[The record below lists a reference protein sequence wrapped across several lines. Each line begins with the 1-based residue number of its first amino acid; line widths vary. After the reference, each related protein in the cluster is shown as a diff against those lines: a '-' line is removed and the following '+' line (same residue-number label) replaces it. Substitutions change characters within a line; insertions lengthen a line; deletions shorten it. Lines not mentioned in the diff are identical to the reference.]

1 MARRQSLKHG
11 RACRLGGFRDARNP
25 LYSAEQSA
33 QIGAFAAISTVIN
46 GQIGTALP
54 VGTEDATVWTT
65 AGNTVAHGAFGCAQA
80 RMGGGD
86 CGSGFRGG
94 LAGAALSNS
103 GVGGFGGSD
112 PDVYDV
118 VVNTMIHS
126 TIGGIAATAGG
137 GSFADGAQTAA
148 FAYLFNFLA
157 HVHKDLTY
165 RASRMAG
172 LSPLASDFLSGAT
185 VMVDFQGPRFG
196 GDLGIEFAAQDAE
209 YSHMHA
215 MCAGGSSP
223 ALCDLRIA
231 DYRERMWNMKSVAG
245 LAGLLHLYQ
254 DSFALGHVDLQ
265 PYNGSVDWA
274 HIRGDMS
281 PPPAL
286 AGQIIR
292 GSAEIIKN
300 YMNYC
305 QCGPK

>member
-1 MARRQSLKHG
+1 
-11 RACRLGGFRDARNP
+11 
-25 LYSAEQSA
+25 
-33 QIGAFAAISTVIN
+33 
-46 GQIGTALP
+46 
-54 VGTEDATVWTT
+54 
-65 AGNTVAHGAFGCAQA
+65 
-80 RMGGGD
+80 MGGGD

-126 TIGGIAATAGG
+126 TIGGIAAKAGG

-165 RASRMAG
+165 RAARMAG
-172 LSPLASDFLSGAT
+172 LNLLTSDLLSGAT
-185 VMVDFQGPRFG
+185 VIVDFQGPKFG
-196 GDLGIEFAAQDAE
+196 GDLGIEFTAQDVE
-209 YSHMHA
+209 HSHMHA
-215 MCAGGSSP
+215 MCAGGSSA
-223 ALCDLRIA
+223 ALCDLNIA
-231 DYRERMWNMKSVAG
+231 DYRERMWNMKSMAG

-254 DSFALGHVDLQ
+254 DSFAAGHANLQ

-274 HIRGDMS
+274 HIKGDMS
-281 PPPAL
+281 PTPVL
-286 AGQIIR
+286 TNQIIR